1 MKIGNKKAFDFEEL
15 RAKYQNGIKEMFE
28 ENHQQNLKI
37 VQVVNSVENLDY
49 LTLKQQQAFSPG
61 IIVV

>member
-28 ENHQQNLKI
+28 ENHQQNFKI
-37 VQVVNSVENLDY
+37 MQVVNSVENLDY

-61 IIVV
+61 IIIV

>member
-28 ENHQQNLKI
+28 ENH
-37 VQVVNSVENLDY
+37 
-49 LTLKQQQAFSPG
+49 
-61 IIVV
+61 

>member
-37 VQVVNSVENLDY
+37 MQVVNSVENLDY

-61 IIVV
+61 IIIV

>member
-37 VQVVNSVENLDY
+37 MQVVNSVENLDY

>member
-1 MKIGNKKAFDFEEL
+1 M
-15 RAKYQNGIKEMFE
+15 
-28 ENHQQNLKI
+28 
-37 VQVVNSVENLDY
+37 QVVNSVENLDY